1 METIKRDLTEKTYF
15 HCASHPQYSQY
26 SHCQILRHILQLL
39 WIPQASNDS
48 SGSSKTGS
56 SYTSTS
62 SLSLPQYNYYSN
74 CQIVRLILQLL
85 LLNSQSCNSSVFF
98 FWDWIIQ
105 HFNIFLFS
113 LFWWIT
119 TAKLFFSYLMPAT
132 IGLGASFLFL
142 VDILGCDYQS
152 HLTNSSIVLCVI
164 IFF

>member
-15 HCASHPQYSQY
+15 HCALHPQYSQY

-62 SLSLPQYNYYSN
+62 SLSLPQYNNYSN

-98 FWDWIIQ
+98 LRLDHPTLQ
-105 HFNIFLFS
+105 HLSLFPFLMNNHCQTLLFLFNASNNRTRGFLS
-113 LFWWIT
+113 LF
-119 TAKLFFSYLMPAT
+119 S
-132 IGLGASFLFL
+132 
-142 VDILGCDYQS
+142 
-152 HLTNSSIVLCVI
+152 
-164 IFF
+164 